1 MILLPVL
8 VLMDTGM
15 MVLIVSNVLV
25 NVTDVQVLLLI
36 VMPVQTLKKLW
47 LVNVLSV
54 KVIKL

>member
-15 MVLIVSNVLV
+15 MVLIVNNVLV
-25 NVTDVQVLLLI
+25 NVMDVQVLQLI
-36 VMPVQTLKKLW
+36 VMPVQTQKKLW

-54 KVIKL
+54 KVIRP